1 MATKTIHSRLAF
13 CAVLL
18 PILLGLTTVVTAQI
32 GNASLGGTV
41 TDQSGAA
48 VPGAVLTLTNSAT
61 GFKATFT
68 SDNSGDYSFRNLTPG
83 TYDLTASKN
92 GFQTHSQKSIV
103 ITINQSAR
111 IDVGLKVGQ
120 QSETISVEAQASP
133 INFDNGTLQGGADP
147 ETVKDLPLVVEG
159 KPRSSAALAVLL
171 PGISTGGSNQAFQA
185 RINGGQESGDEA
197 LLDGATMQEGFMS
210 QSGMVS
216 IHQDFQMSPD
226 MIQEVKVLTSSYDA
240 QYGSSTSGQ
249 ITMVSKSGTNTF
261 HGAAFEYARNAAL
274 NATQWGSPKRSADNE
289 HDFGANIG
297 GPVKLPGASSGNHKT
312 FFYFDWESYHQ
323 AGGSSVPT
331 LSIPSVAERNG
342 DFTDWVTQT
351 GNNIYVPA
359 TISPACAATGV
370 VPGQQFPG
378 NVIPSGCFS
387 PIATAYMAELPTP
400 TNNQAINN
408 YTLSKP
414 VPDTLT
420 SNSNVYMFRIDH
432 NWGNSDHFYFFWWR
446 QFTGFNK
453 ATALPTAIATES
465 PTRPQNS
472 PIARF
477 NWEHTFSQTLLNHMT
492 FGYLNRNEGYG
503 SENLAFVGKLPQ
515 VPGAPGTKALPAFTF
530 SDGYNQ
536 ISNSNG
542 PPDTNITVRPTW
554 VWNDV
559 ATKIYGRHTIT
570 FGGEWRSVQGNI
582 HQSNNESGTYS
593 FDRSATSLSGNGG
606 SPVASFL
613 LGGVTGGS
621 VDWRT
626 VPSWYP
632 RQTVWVLHGNDS
644 WKITPKLTLSVGL
657 RWDYY
662 TPSRE
667 KHDHFS
673 FIDLVGNNP
682 AAGRPG
688 RLAFA
693 GNNAAC
699 QAAGACYGAHYP
711 EKPWHNGFAPR
722 LGIAYAVD
730 QKTVV
735 RAGYGVFFAQAFYPG
750 WGGGMS
756 LDGFNLHQTF
766 GTTPVGASVQPAFYL
781 DSGVPAPAALPP
793 FINAS
798 YDNGA
803 TPSQANG
810 NGSAYRPVDANRR
823 PYSQQW
829 NFTIERQLPKNV
841 ALSVAY
847 VGNKGTRLTSSLLP
861 VNVLN
866 PFSSQIQAL
875 EGPTVPIDPSCG
887 TGSPAPGTNCTYTP
901 ELNAT
906 FTSDGQTLFGVTTP
920 YNGWVSEL
928 SKGACAPTVAQ
939 ALLPFPQFCGPL
951 QGLNENKGNSI
962 YHSFQMKV
970 EKSFRHGL
978 YMLVSYTNSK
988 LISDASDNTQQ
999 LGGTWNAT
1007 QGVISPYEKQRA
1019 RSLSSDDVPQ
1029 IVSAA
1034 FVYDLPAGQGKRYFT
1049 HGVGKT
1055 VLGGWQ
1061 LSPII
1066 HWSSGTP
1073 MWFRSGTCQVVPQF
1087 RQNCLVG
1094 QVAGVNPFLQDPNSF
1109 NPNKGPLLNAAAFES
1124 VDAFQVAGTTPTA
1137 TGSFGYTG
1145 HGPRISNLRGPSS
1158 KNFDFAI
1165 TKNTLLTERVN
1176 FQLRFQF
1183 FNAFNQHYFFPAASV
1198 NNQGS
1203 SFAFNNDVSAP
1214 SFGAWNGGVS
1224 SPRTIQI
1231 GGRLEF

>member
-1 MATKTIHSRLAF
+1 MSKKTNASKYFAWVSFLILSLTFTTLAD
-13 CAVLL
+13 
-18 PILLGLTTVVTAQI
+18 AQI

-41 TDQSGAA
+41 TDPSGAA
-48 VPGAVLTLTNSAT
+48 MVGAELTLTNAAT
-61 GFKATFT
+61 GFQAKFT
-68 SDNSGDYSFRNLTPG
+68 ADDRGEYSFRNLTPG
-83 TYDLTASKN
+83 TYDLKVTKS
-92 GFQTHSQKSIV
+92 GFQSYEQKNIV

-111 IDVGLKVGQ
+111 VDVPLKVGSQ
-120 QSETISVEAQASP
+120 TETISVEAQNTP

-171 PGISTGGSNQAFQA
+171 PGISTGSSNQAFQA

-226 MIQEVKVLTSSYDA
+226 MIQEVKVVTSSYDA

-249 ITMVSKSGTNTF
+249 ITMVSKSGSNLF
-261 HGAAFEYARNAAL
+261 HGAAFEYGRNAAL
-274 NATQWGSPKRSADNE
+274 NATQWGSSKKSADNE

-297 GPVKLPGASSGNHKT
+297 GPIKLPWVNSGKHKS

-323 AGGSSVPT
+323 AGGSTVPT
-331 LSIPSVAERNG
+331 LSIPSLAERTG
-342 DFTDWVTQT
+342 DFSDWATAT

-359 TISPACAATGV
+359 GPLTPACAATGV
-370 VPGQQFPG
+370 TPGQQFPG
-378 NVIPSGCFS
+378 NKIPTGCIS
-387 PIATAYMAELPTP
+387 PISTAYLAELPTP
-400 TNNQAINN
+400 TNNQPTNN

-420 SNSNVYMFRIDH
+420 SNSNVYMLRLDH
-432 NWGNSDHFYFFWWR
+432 NWGDSDHFYFFWWR

-453 ATALPTAIATES
+453 ATELPTAIATES

-472 PIARF
+472 PISRF
-477 NWEHTFSQTLLNHMT
+477 NWEHTFSPTLLNHTT

-515 VPGAPGTKALPAFTF
+515 IANAAGTKALPAFTF
-530 SDGYNQ
+530 SDNYNP

-542 PPDTNITVRPTW
+542 PPATNITVRPTW
-554 VWNDV
+554 VWNDAV
-559 ATKIYGRHTIT
+559 TKIYGHHIFK
-570 FGGEWRSVQGNI
+570 FGVEWRSVQGNI

-593 FDRSATSLSGNGG
+593 FDRSTTSLSGNGG
-606 SPVASFL
+606 SPIASFL
-613 LGGVTGGS
+613 LGAVSGGS
-621 VDWRT
+621 VDRRT

-632 RQTVWVLHGNDS
+632 RQTVWALYGNDE
-644 WKITPKLTLSVGL
+644 WKITPKFTFNYGL

-662 TPSRE
+662 SPSRE
-667 KHDHFS
+667 KYDHFS
-673 FIDLVGNNP
+673 FIDLVGTNP
-682 AAGRPG
+682 GAGGLPG

-693 GNNAAC
+693 GNNSAC
-699 QAAGACYGAHYP
+699 QATGACYGAPYP
-711 EKPWHNGFAPR
+711 ERPWHNGFGPR
-722 LGIAYAVD
+722 LGAAYAID

-735 RAGYGVFFAQAFYPG
+735 RAGYGIFFAQAFYPG

-766 GTTPVGASVQPAFYL
+766 GTTPVGASIRPAFYL
-781 DSGVPAPAALPP
+781 DNGVPNPAALPP
-793 FINAS
+793 FIDPS

-803 TPSQANG
+803 QPTQANG

-823 PYSQQW
+823 PYAQQW
-829 NFTIERQLPKNV
+829 NFTIERQLPKQI

-847 VGNKGTRLTSSLLP
+847 VGNKGTRLTSSLQP
-861 VNVLN
+861 VNVLD
-866 PFSSQIQAL
+866 PFAPNIRSLEAPSSI
-875 EGPTVPIDPSCG
+875 
-887 TGSPAPGTNCTYTP
+887 SPGIP
-901 ELNAT
+901 ELLDT
-906 FTSDGQTLFGVTTP
+906 FGPSELPVDGVSVP
-920 YNGWVSEL
+920 YTGWVADMN
-928 SKGACAPTVAQ
+928 KGGSNCSPTVAQ
-939 ALLPFPQFCGPL
+939 ALLPYPQFCPPL

-962 YHSFQMKV
+962 YHSFQLKA
-970 EKSFRHGL
+970 ERSFRHGL

-1007 QGVISPYEKQRA
+1007 QGVISPFEKARA
-1019 RSLSSDDVPQ
+1019 RTLSSDDVPQ

-1034 FVYDLPAGQGKRYFT
+1034 FVYELPFGRGKRYLT
-1049 HGVGKT
+1049 GGAANAV
-1055 VLGGWQ
+1055 VGGWQ
-1061 LSPII
+1061 FSPLI
-1066 HWSSGTP
+1066 HWSRGTP

-1094 QVAGVNPFLQDPNSF
+1094 LVPGVDPFLQDPNSF

-1124 VDAFQVAGTTPTA
+1124 ASNFAYTDTTGVGGP
-1137 TGSFGYTG
+1137 SQYGYTG
-1145 HGPRISNLRGPSS
+1145 DGPRISNLRGPNA
-1158 KNFDFAI
+1158 KNFDFAL
-1165 TKNTLLTERVN
+1165 TKNTYLSERVN

-1183 FNAFNQHYFFPAASV
+1183 FNAFNQHYFYNGANV

-1203 SFAFNNDVSAP
+1203 SFAFNNDVSGAN
-1214 SFGAWNGGVS
+1214 FGAWNGGMS
-1224 SPRTIQI
+1224 SPRSIQI
-1231 GGRLEF
+1231 GARLEF